1 MDKFLTRK
9 NLVGAGFALGAVLLS
24 FLLFSTPVLEATLGT
39 DIFTSLERKGYDVL
53 MQVRGARTSSNDVIL
68 VRLDEYTLDKLG
80 GWPISHDQYGAV
92 ITLLSTYGAKAVALD
107 VVIGQAKNEQDSIH
121 NDLMVQYLA
130 NAHNVFNSIAPY
142 IPETSVGKTDVDSA
156 QAAVV
161 GKFGIRAPGKN
172 LFLRIPY
179 FDEIPFPALA
189 QVSTGLGH
197 ITVIPEDGVIRS
209 IPLFIEYSG
218 KLYPSLGFALALHAL
233 KIGPGQISFS
243 PNDLGVMVKAGSL
256 EFQAGHL
263 GEVRINYVGKDSMIP
278 SVSFF
283 DILNA
288 ASNKDE
294 RFFAQFKN
302 KVCIIGP
309 TTRSIGDFYATPVS
323 ASSPGYVTHANFYDT
338 VMTGNFIDRADA
350 ILQFVI
356 LLILTLAIGIVAQ
369 LNQTRIGV
377 GVSLGILTLYLLFA
391 YFSFAS
397 ANTWYDIVSPMFATF
412 ICFGST
418 VAYRAATEGKQKKV
432 ITNMF
437 ERYVDKTVVQNLI
450 NNPAMLKL
458 GGEKREITLLFSDI
472 KGFTTISEKI
482 PPEVLVKLLNQYLTE
497 MTNIIMRNKGTV
509 DKFIG
514 DAIMA
519 FWGAPLEDENAAFH
533 GCLSALEM
541 QERLDKLQ
549 TKIRNYGDIEIRQ
562 RVGVNTGVCIVGNMG
577 SESKFNYT
585 AMGDPV
591 NLASRLEGTNKQY
604 GTAILISEFTY
615 KLVSKKVLAREVD
628 RVQVVGKTE
637 PVRIYELMQLAD
649 KPVSTYLKQF
659 LEAFQE
665 GVKCY
670 QERKWEEGIAYME
683 HAKGFIPDDP
693 VCNIYIERIKLFQIH
708 PPEKNWNG
716 VFVLSAK

>member
-1 MDKFLTRK
+1 
-9 NLVGAGFALGAVLLS
+9 
-24 FLLFSTPVLEATLGT
+24 
-39 DIFTSLERKGYDVL
+39 
-53 MQVRGARTSSNDVIL
+53 
-68 VRLDEYTLDKLG
+68 
-80 GWPISHDQYGAV
+80 
-92 ITLLSTYGAKAVALD
+92 
-107 VVIGQAKNEQDSIH
+107 
-121 NDLMVQYLA
+121 
-130 NAHNVFNSIAPY
+130 
-142 IPETSVGKTDVDSA
+142 
-156 QAAVV
+156 
-161 GKFGIRAPGKN
+161 
-172 LFLRIPY
+172 
-179 FDEIPFPALA
+179 
-189 QVSTGLGH
+189 
-197 ITVIPEDGVIRS
+197 
-209 IPLFIEYSG
+209 
-218 KLYPSLGFALALHAL
+218 
-233 KIGPGQISFS
+233 
-243 PNDLGVMVKAGSL
+243 
-256 EFQAGHL
+256 
-263 GEVRINYVGKDSMIP
+263 
-278 SVSFF
+278 
-283 DILNA
+283 

-350 ILQFVI
+350 ILQFVM

-369 LNQTRIGV
+369 LSQTRIGV
-377 GVSLGILTLYLLFA
+377 GVSLGILAVDLLFA

-397 ANTWYDIVSPMFATF
+397 GNTWFNIVEPMFATF

-450 NNPAMLKL
+450 SNPAMLKL

-541 QERLDKLQ
+541 QEWLDKLQ
-549 TKIRNYGDIEIRQ
+549 SKIRNYGDIEIRQ

-628 RVQVVGKTE
+628 RVQVVGKLE

-665 GVKCY
+665 GIKCY
-670 QERKWEEGIAYME
+670 QERKWDEGIAYME
-683 HAKGFIPDDP
+683 HAKGYIPDDP
-693 VCNIYIERIKLFQIH
+693 VCNIYIERMKLYQIH
-708 PPEKNWNG
+708 PPEKGWNG
-716 VFVLSAK
+716 VFVLASK